1 MAKFY
6 GVIGFITMEEDEE
19 NPGVYVEKQ
28 IEKEYRGDLNKIMRR
43 LQTTSNGVNDNVV
56 LSTEISIV
64 ADPYA
69 NENMYAMRY
78 AKFGGAKWKIET
90 VEVEYPRLK
99 LSIGGV
105 YNG

>member
-1 MAKFY
+1 MAKFC
-6 GVIGFITMEEDEE
+6 GKIGFITTVEED
-19 NPGVYVEKQ
+19 PGIYVEQ
-28 IEKEYRGDLNKIMRR
+28 IIEKEYRGDLLKVYRR
-43 LQTTSNGVNDNVV
+43 LQTSSNGVNDNVI

-78 AKFGGAKWKIET
+78 AEFGGAKWKIET

-105 YNG
+105 YNGQ

>member
-6 GVIGFITMEEDEE
+6 GKIGFVTTVEDPD
-19 NPGVYVEKQ
+19 NPGVWNEKPV
-28 IEKEYRGDLNKIMRR
+28 EKEYRGELISVRRR
-43 LQTTSNGVNDNVV
+43 LQSTSNSVNDNITISNE
-56 LSTEISIV
+56 LSIV

-78 AKFGGAKWKIET
+78 AIFGGAKWKIET
-90 VEVEYPRLK
+90 IEVAYPRLK
-99 LSIGGV
+99 LLIGGI